1 MVYTDEQLN
10 FFKFSKLVVDE
21 FPKALRQTFKYMWEN
36 VGPGSNWDDSEGVR
50 DSFLTKE
57 GGKTK
62 VPTDKSYEEWD
73 CTALFQAT
81 IFAQTFALPDSKGN
95 LKTLSKLYVEPRGSM
110 PDGSFHASVLSP
122 VGNQAET
129 FALAIDQLRLL
140 RNWLSHLSSSE
151 QINKTT
157 FDQHT
162 ELAKDAF
169 KALGVVTDSIDDV
182 KSLPESYFPTEEVVR
197 LKNEIRL
204 MRFVTTFSILLVFHR
219 YLKDFISPVIHLVWY
234 FILVVILLVWY
245 FILVVNHLVG
255 YFILVVIHLVWYFIL
270 VVILLVWYFILVVN
284 HLVGY
289 FILVVIHLVWY
300 FILVVIH
307 LVGYF
312 ILVVIHLSEEVN
324 KYFIKLIKYLK
335 KTKETNSKSNE
346 NSPFIYCPQER
357 SLGYDTNSTK
367 MYSSV
372 GSPHSVQVKD
382 PKFGAV
388 VNQQLALASNSY
400 FEAKKIEGN
409 ENSRSICC
417 SQERYDTNLTKM
429 YSLVCSP
436 HSVQVK
442 DPKFGVVVNRQ
453 QALPSNSY
461 FEAKK
466 IESNENSRSIYCPQ
480 ERYDTNSTKMYSLV
494 CSPHSVQVKD
504 PKFGAVV
511 NRQLALRSDIHSLL
525 CSYVGAKKTES
536 NENSDTNSKTI
547 YTCNSLGITH
557 DVHADLNNLQRP
569 LLPSNSSLL
578 HLLFTTGTLNQGF
591 KNLSLRLIP

>member
-10 FFKFSKLVVDE
+10 FFKFSTLIVDE

-95 LKTLSKLYVEPRGSM
+95 LKTLSKWYVEPRGSM

-140 RNWLSHLSSSE
+140 RNWLSHLSRSE

-157 FDQHT
+157 FDQYT

-169 KALGVVTDSIDDV
+169 KALGVATDSIDDV

-197 LKNEIRL
+197 LKNEIHL
-204 MRFVTTFSILLVFHR
+204 MRFVTTLSILLVFHR
-219 YLKDFISPVIHLVWY
+219 YLEDFISLVIRPLWY
-234 FILVVILLVWY
+234 FILVVIYLVEC
-245 FILVVNHLVG
+245 FILVVICLVGCFILVVIYLVG
-255 YFILVVIHLVWYFIL
+255 YFILVV
-270 VVILLVWYFILVVN
+270 N
-284 HLVGY
+284 
-289 FILVVIHLVWY
+289 
-300 FILVVIH
+300 
-307 LVGYF
+307 
-312 ILVVIHLSEEVN
+312 HLSEEVN
-324 KYFIKLIKYLK
+324 KYFIKKIKYLK

-372 GSPHSVQVKD
+372 GSPAHSVQVKD

-388 VNQQLALASNSY
+388 VNQQLDLPSKSY
-400 FEAKKIEGN
+400 FEGKKIEG
-409 ENSRSICC
+409 
-417 SQERYDTNLTKM
+417 
-429 YSLVCSP
+429 
-436 HSVQVK
+436 
-442 DPKFGVVVNRQ
+442 
-453 QALPSNSY
+453 
-461 FEAKK
+461 
-466 IESNENSRSIYCPQ
+466 NENSRSIYCPQ
-480 ERYDTNSTKMYSLV
+480 ERYDTNSTKMYSSGG
-494 CSPHSVQVKD
+494 SPHSVQVKD
-504 PKFGAVV
+504 PKFGDVV
-511 NRQLALRSDIHSLL
+511 NRQLDLKSEIDSQL
-525 CSYVGAKKTES
+525 CSCFRVKEIES
-536 NENSDTNSKTI
+536 NENSRFISLPLERCDTNSKTI
-547 YTCNSLGITH
+547 YSSNTLGVRH
-557 DVHADLNNLQRP
+557 DVVPLHADVINLQLHP
-569 LLPSNSSLL
+569 PSNSSLL
-578 HLLFTTGTLNQGF
+578 YIASQQFTIGTLNQGF
-591 KNLSLRLIP
+591 TNLFLCLIP

>member
-81 IFAQTFALPDSKGN
+81 IFAKTFALPDSKGN
-95 LKTLSKLYVEPRGSM
+95 LQTLSKLYVEPRGSM

-270 VVILLVWYFILVVN
+270 VVI
-284 HLVGY
+284 
-289 FILVVIHLVWY
+289 
-300 FILVVIH
+300 H

-417 SQERYDTNLTKM
+417 SQERYDTN
-429 YSLVCSP
+429 
-436 HSVQVK
+436 
-442 DPKFGVVVNRQ
+442 
-453 QALPSNSY
+453 
-461 FEAKK
+461 
-466 IESNENSRSIYCPQ
+466 
-480 ERYDTNSTKMYSLV
+480 STKMYSLV

-557 DVHADLNNLQRP
+557 DVHADLINLQRP

-591 KNLSLRLIP
+591 KNLSLCLIP